1 MSATSTPARVRIDA
15 ALEQVQRHRERAL
28 AETAGPRRSVLIAE
42 LYEREARLW
51 SALFAHTRIRVHW
64 RAALAAEAYARQCAR
79 SWRRAAEAAT
89 PLDFADGEIDEWTRR
104 CHTELQGGAA

>member
-1 MSATSTPARVRIDA
+1 MSATSTPVRVRIDA

-28 AETAGPRRSVLIAE
+28 TETAGPRRAALIAE

-51 SALFAHTRIRVHW
+51 SALFSHTRIRVHW
-64 RAALAAEAYARQCAR
+64 RAALAAEAYARQRAR

-89 PLDFADGEIDEWTRR
+89 PLDFTDGEIDEWADRF
-104 CHTELQGGAA
+104 HTELRGGVA

>member
-1 MSATSTPARVRIDA
+1 MTATSTPARVRIDA

-28 AETAGPRRSVLIAE
+28 AETSGPRRCVLIAE

-79 SWRRAAEAAT
+79 SWRRAAEVAT
-89 PLDFADGEIDEWTRR
+89 PLDVPGGEIDEWAGR
-104 CHTELQGGAA
+104 CRTELRGGVA